1 MTHKRIA
8 LVEFVIISAMFWFVT
23 YSTSI
28 AGVVHN
34 IPSED
39 STQDTDISEYLS
51 KIDTL
56 FVFHFHPTVQCSCCI
71 NVGNF
76 ARKGLE
82 HFYTKAYN
90 DSLIIFKEYDIDEDS
105 LTTIRYNIFG
115 SALGFEKSRGGKRE
129 FKEIESVW
137 EFCEDKDKFLLHFK
151 REMDEFIVKSRNNNS
166 EEQKRKQD
174 GGKLKDEKPENRYS
188 PIKPDNGGKN

>member
-1 MTHKRIA
+1 MTQKRIVLA
-8 LVEFVIISAMFWFVT
+8 KFVIISAMFWFVA

-28 AGVVHN
+28 AGVVQN
-34 IPSED
+34 ISSED
-39 STQDTDISEYLS
+39 STQDIDISEHLS

-56 FVFHFHPTVQCSCCI
+56 FVIHFHPTVQCSCCI

-82 HFYTKAYN
+82 QFYAKAYN

-105 LTTIRYNIFG
+105 FTAKRYSIFG
-115 SALGFEKSRGGKRE
+115 SALGFEKFRGGKKE

-137 EFCEDKDKFLLHFK
+137 EFCEDEDKFLLNFK
-151 REMDEFIVKSRNNNS
+151 REMDEFIVKSKNNNY

-174 GGKLKDEKPENRYS
+174 GAKRKDESQRTHIP
-188 PIKPDNGGKN
+188 P

>member
-1 MTHKRIA
+1 MTQKRIA
-8 LVEFVIISAMFWFVT
+8 LVKFVIISVMFWFVA

-28 AGVVHN
+28 TGVLQN
-34 IPSED
+34 IASED
-39 STQDTDISEYLS
+39 STQDIDISEYLS

-56 FVFHFHPTVQCSCCI
+56 FAIHFHPTVQCSCCI
-71 NVGNF
+71 NVGSF

-105 LTTIRYNIFG
+105 LTAIRYNIFG
-115 SALGFEKSRGGKRE
+115 SALGFEKFQGGKKE

-137 EFCEDKDKFLLHFK
+137 EFCEDQEKFLVNFK
-151 REMDEFIVKSRNNNS
+151 RELDEFIMRSKKIES
-166 EEQKRKQD
+166 EDQNRKQD
-174 GGKLKDEKPENRYS
+174 TVKLKDEKPKNRY
-188 PIKPDNGGKN
+188 PPKKW